1 MHRVMN
7 KPLLFIIRLAQTEN
21 PLRPLNNTNVFPRL
35 SEVHFLPCLCLKP
48 PDGVRELERR
58 TGEGGGGCLPRERGT
73 ATQKNH
79 NRRGGVA

>member
-58 TGEGGGGCLPRERGT
+58 TGEGGGGMFTTRKGLGHPKEP
-73 ATQKNH
+73 Q
-79 NRRGGVA
+79 